1 MEVTTTTPLRPKAS
15 LPGGRGSPFPV
26 ENREGMGEIQVK
38 GGMGRDREGWGGI
51 GRERYCLSC

>member
-38 GGMGRDREGWGGI
+38 GWDREAMLLFI
-51 GRERYCLSC
+51 LLEF